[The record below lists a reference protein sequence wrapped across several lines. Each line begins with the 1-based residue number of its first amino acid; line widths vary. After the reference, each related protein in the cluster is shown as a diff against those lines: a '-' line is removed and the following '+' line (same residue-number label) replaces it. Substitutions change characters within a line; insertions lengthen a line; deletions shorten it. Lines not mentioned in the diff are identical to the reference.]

1 MPLVSVIVPV
11 YNGQK
16 YIERCLN
23 SIKNQTFNDF
33 EVIIVDDGSVDGT
46 AATCKHYS
54 RVDNRFF
61 YFYQENS
68 GPDMARKTGTCNAS
82 GKFIMYVDADDYVSE
97 DILKDLIEIKE
108 KHDADIVCSSVVR
121 FNDSGKQWQDNEEL
135 YDICSYEGEQ
145 DILLGY
151 FSKKRIIGS
160 YYAKLINTDI
170 MKNYEFVPN
179 SVIGE
184 DITAVLYMLSVAHK
198 VIVIPNKD
206 YYYYWNTNSISHSGY
221 TDRHFVSLKN
231 YIRVRDAILKQDI
244 IDNRLVCGYFAEF
257 EMAVATA
264 MSRNLLYNKEAA
276 NLLHSDIKKYWKLIS
291 RNKDTALYMKLC
303 MLIYLASPKLFIYMY
318 RLVYLLTG
326 R

>member
-135 YDICSYEGEQ
+135 YDICSACGQ
-145 DILLGY
+145 S
-151 FSKKRIIGS
+151 SKIFRYS
-160 YYAKLINTDI
+160 
-170 MKNYEFVPN
+170 
-179 SVIGE
+179 
-184 DITAVLYMLSVAHK
+184 
-198 VIVIPNKD
+198 
-206 YYYYWNTNSISHSGY
+206 
-221 TDRHFVSLKN
+221 
-231 YIRVRDAILKQDI
+231 
-244 IDNRLVCGYFAEF
+244 
-257 EMAVATA
+257 
-264 MSRNLLYNKEAA
+264 
-276 NLLHSDIKKYWKLIS
+276 
-291 RNKDTALYMKLC
+291 
-303 MLIYLASPKLFIYMY
+303 
-318 RLVYLLTG
+318 
-326 R
+326 